1 VAFVFGLLHG
11 FGFASALTGA
21 GLPKHDLPLA
31 LLTFNLGVEVGQL
44 SFVVLILVLERSF
57 RILEV
62 RWPRWV
68 QALPGYA
75 VGSLGA
81 FWAFQRVAL
90 LFSGGQ

>member
-1 VAFVFGLLHG
+1 
-11 FGFASALTGA
+11 LTGA